1 MNLAERLPGGVV
13 RMEEA
18 PSESGDSENLA
29 PEASETSMEQ
39 ADSHLQVASE
49 GLGERAADRQPR
61 AALQNSEGTTPLDD
75 EELSEHDAAKEGIAE
90 RPETLPAQ
98 LTAQEES
105 PSMQLPTWAVFGEPA
120 FGKEE
125 WDEDEGEG
133 EGEEEEELGDSDEP
147 MARWC
152 CEACTF
158 HNLPSASTCEM
169 CFTER
174 PLPATGAPRGGAGTG
189 RASEAGGD
197 PFESEMRSVSQGSAE
212 QGDVHA
218 PCQPAQ
224 EATTAADQ
232 TYSEHGAAAAPAVVH
247 AEVERAAKGVA
258 EPVQGDVED
267 ASTVLSSEVSTP
279 PSSPDGSIGSARR
292 SVLEME
298 RPAVEETGDAMAAA
312 ALDTAAGS
320 ATSGV
325 LNDGIDDD
333 EEDESGL
340 GRLPAGST
348 MGAGELHTTAGSRE
362 FTLSDDSDD
371 DDVDVGG
378 TGALVHRPR
387 ATSVQAVQA
396 PMAEASTR
404 GSRSVSAPEVNV
416 PREEDG
422 GPELDVR
429 HGDEEKDA
437 AHDVA
442 DSRGDRL
449 GSAAQSDLESE
460 LGGVSGAL
468 DSDDDGETISRCSVQ
483 TREEAAEDDAS
494 GAPDA
499 AGLGRLPSDAAGLG
513 RLPSD
518 EEKGAMEAAQGEAE
532 AASSQ
537 RQDGVLVRELEL
549 KTQMAGV
556 KRREAELEMREAQVQ
571 LCEVQLKAY
580 DPQSNL
586 VKQLEQEKLSYEAD
600 LEDARHMTLLVE
612 GRLSAAEAQLALVQE
627 ESAALRDQLETREA
641 WQHASERHGQ
651 RQEIAE
657 VVAAAVEAELLRMA
671 PLLLEQEDAAAHA
684 SEVAAEEALAAA
696 GAREDADT
704 AERCLM
710 EMAEVMECELLQVEL
725 SAGERLSEEQ
735 AAAEHQLALE
745 RVQVERLTA
754 ADAAARAELHNL
766 RTGLEVQARQ
776 TMVQEAT
783 AREAALLESLEQ
795 HGVQLAA
802 RDAVLEV
809 QQSARSEIEA
819 LQASEHRANAALV
832 ELEADAEEQLGLLR
846 SSESEQREIVR
857 RLRHQVDE
865 SIAECQ
871 LSMETSKTELQSE
884 IARLK
889 MEASE
894 CATESS
900 LAMGV
905 ARTEMSAAEQE
916 VQDVR
921 AAASQLQAKY
931 AQLRSELDEASIAEK
946 QSESHGAKLELL
958 SMQLRVQDQDEV
970 ALRLR
975 ADVQRHEET
984 CAAAAAQVERL
995 ESQRPDLGAEHAR
1008 VAGLQDL
1015 IEVER
1020 LEQKALLRAEVQR
1033 RHAAQEKEKEAQTEV
1048 EIQAEMLTEH
1058 RAHLQRLHAD
1068 LQLTHAATVQA
1079 KRDNDRHLHEA
1090 EAQAEVE
1097 TATAAAAVRQREE
1110 LESALMLQL
1119 EELEGGLA
1127 AAQAAAQGQIHQLDL
1142 ERSEATSALQDAVL
1156 EMGRESLRLQEAVV
1170 EADCM
1175 AA

>member
-1 MNLAERLPGGVV
+1 M
-13 RMEEA
+13 
-18 PSESGDSENLA
+18 GDSGVGNVGIS
-29 PEASETSMEQ
+29 EASETSMEQ

-518 EEKGAMEAAQGEAE
+518 EGVAGKTVVSGEGVAGKPGGVAQGGAVGLREKGAMEAAQGEAE

-684 SEVAAEEALAAA
+684 SEGALAAPCATMPCIRLAPSCSVLTHAGDTHDEAPLRPDPSLALSWALMAFAGGRVRVWVMDGEAVAAEEALAAA

-766 RTGLEVQARQ
+766 RTGLE
-776 TMVQEAT
+776 
-783 AREAALLESLEQ
+783 
-795 HGVQLAA
+795 
-802 RDAVLEV
+802 
-809 QQSARSEIEA
+809 
-819 LQASEHRANAALV
+819 
-832 ELEADAEEQLGLLR
+832 
-846 SSESEQREIVR
+846 
-857 RLRHQVDE
+857 
-865 SIAECQ
+865 
-871 LSMETSKTELQSE
+871 
-884 IARLK
+884 
-889 MEASE
+889 
-894 CATESS
+894 
-900 LAMGV
+900 
-905 ARTEMSAAEQE
+905 
-916 VQDVR
+916 
-921 AAASQLQAKY
+921 
-931 AQLRSELDEASIAEK
+931 
-946 QSESHGAKLELL
+946 
-958 SMQLRVQDQDEV
+958 
-970 ALRLR
+970 
-975 ADVQRHEET
+975 
-984 CAAAAAQVERL
+984 
-995 ESQRPDLGAEHAR
+995 
-1008 VAGLQDL
+1008 
-1015 IEVER
+1015 
-1020 LEQKALLRAEVQR
+1020 
-1033 RHAAQEKEKEAQTEV
+1033 
-1048 EIQAEMLTEH
+1048 
-1058 RAHLQRLHAD
+1058 
-1068 LQLTHAATVQA
+1068 
-1079 KRDNDRHLHEA
+1079 
-1090 EAQAEVE
+1090 
-1097 TATAAAAVRQREE
+1097 
-1110 LESALMLQL
+1110 
-1119 EELEGGLA
+1119 
-1127 AAQAAAQGQIHQLDL
+1127 
-1142 ERSEATSALQDAVL
+1142 
-1156 EMGRESLRLQEAVV
+1156 
-1170 EADCM
+1170 
-1175 AA
+1175 